1 MSDASPTGPT
11 TDRTD
16 ADRPRKPAP
25 VLGEVVRTARLTP
38 HLVRVVLGGPGMA
51 PLTAPACAD
60 SYVKLGFL
68 PTGALAAC
76 PVGTDGRV
84 DLDALRA
91 TLPAGVDVRQR
102 AYTVR
107 AWDGAAHELTVD
119 VVVHGDDGLAGPW
132 AARAVP
138 GDRVLVHG
146 PGGAWDPAD
155 DVDAHL
161 LVGDASA
168 LPAVAVTLERLPAD
182 AVGAAFVEVPGPDDE
197 LPLAAPAGV
206 EVRWLHHGDA
216 PAGSTL
222 APAVR
227 AWPWPAGRVGA
238 FVHGE
243 AGAVKDLRAHLRV
256 DHRVARGDLSISG
269 YWRLGADDEGWR
281 AGKRAWNAQIEQA
294 EAAAGLD

>member
-1 MSDASPTGPT
+1 MLA
-11 TDRTD
+11 
-16 ADRPRKPAP
+16 
-25 VLGEVVRTARLTP
+25 EVVRTARLTP
-38 HLVRVVLGGPGMA
+38 HLVRVVLGGAGLA
-51 PLTAPACAD
+51 PFMTPVEVD

-68 PTGALAAC
+68 PAGALDAC
-76 PVGTDGRV
+76 PLGADGRV
-84 DLDALRA
+84 DVPALRA
-91 TLPAGVDVRQR
+91 TLPDGVDVRLR

-107 AWDGAAHELTVD
+107 AWDDAARELTVD
-119 VVVHGDDGLAGPW
+119 LVVHGDEGVAGPW
-132 AARAVP
+132 ALGATA

-146 PGGAWDPAD
+146 PGGAWSPRD

-168 LPAVAVTLERLPAD
+168 LPAVAVALERLAPD
-182 AVGAAFVEVPGPDDE
+182 AVGAAFVEVHGPADE
-197 LPLAAPAGV
+197 LDLAAPAGV
-206 EVRWLHHGDA
+206 AVHWLHHGDDA
-216 PAGSTL
+216 PGSTL

-227 AWPWPAGRVGA
+227 AWAWPAGRVGA

-243 AGAVKDLRAHLRV
+243 AGAVKELRAHLRV

-281 AGKRAWNAQIEQA
+281 AGKRAWTQQIEQA